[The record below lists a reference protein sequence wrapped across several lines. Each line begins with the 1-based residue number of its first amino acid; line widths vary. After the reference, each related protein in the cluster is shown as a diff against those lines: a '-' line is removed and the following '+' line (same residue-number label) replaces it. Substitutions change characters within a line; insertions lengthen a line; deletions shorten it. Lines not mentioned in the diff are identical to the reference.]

1 MRVEMGELLWRTGM
15 GWKTAFLS
23 EVESC
28 QQCQATI
35 SHFLLEPLSSIA
47 SVFDCLE
54 GRTLLLLGLQ

>member
-15 GWKTAFLS
+15 GWRTAFLS

-28 QQCQATI
+28 QATI
-35 SHFLLEPLSSIA
+35 LHFLLEPLSSIA

>member
-15 GWKTAFLS
+15 GWKPAFLS
-23 EVESC
+23 EVES
-28 QQCQATI
+28 CQATI

-54 GRTLLLLGLQ
+54 FEDRTLLLLGLQ